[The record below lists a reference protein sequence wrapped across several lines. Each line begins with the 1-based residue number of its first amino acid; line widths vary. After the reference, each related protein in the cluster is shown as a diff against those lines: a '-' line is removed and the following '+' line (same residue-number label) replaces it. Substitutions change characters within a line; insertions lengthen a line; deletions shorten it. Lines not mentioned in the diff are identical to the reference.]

1 MSFEKVLPKNKS
13 LIRILVIQQKMIGD
27 VLISTLICKNL
38 KLWNPYIQ
46 IDFVANRRTL
56 DVINNNPY
64 IDEIVVFEDHFKK
77 DKWGLFQFL
86 RQQGKK
92 RYDYIIDAYGK
103 LESLLICLFT
113 PAQHKIGFKKIHSSL
128 VYSHAVKIKNVQEDA
143 LQLSIKNRFQLLEP
157 IMGDF
162 PKNSEVEIHL
172 TPKEIS
178 SSREQMDAV
187 LGKGNQAIMLSAL
200 GSSKNKSYPF
210 EYMVQLMDTA
220 FQTTKLPFILNYR
233 PDQEGQ
239 IDALI
244 DQLQP
249 TTQKAVMKSLTPN
262 SLRDYMATAYHCMAV
277 VGNEGGA
284 INIAKGLNKPTF
296 AIFSPLIDPSG
307 WHTEIPNKCMAVNLK
322 TFFPNA
328 VDYSDHRKITKD
340 PKKVLALYKMLKPEL
355 FEKSWIDFLKSAI
368 SK

>member
-1 MSFEKVLPKNKS
+1 
-13 LIRILVIQQKMIGD
+13 MIGD
-27 VLISTLICKNL
+27 VLICSLLCKNI
-38 KLWNPYIQ
+38 KLWNPDAK
-46 IDFVANRRTL
+46 IDFVANRHTL
-56 DVINNNPY
+56 DVIRNNPY
-64 IDEIVVFEDHFKK
+64 IDDIIIFEDNFKK
-77 DKWGLFQFL
+77 DKWGLFKFL
-86 RQQGKK
+86 SCFRKK
-92 RYDYIIDAYGK
+92 RYDYVIDAYGK
-103 LESLLICLFT
+103 LESVLICLFT
-113 PAQHKIGFKKIHSSL
+113 PARYKIGYKKIYSSF
-128 VYSHAVKIKNVQEDA
+128 VYNQSIERKKTLEDE
-143 LQLSIKNRFQLLEP
+143 LQLSIKNRLELLKP

-172 TPKEIS
+172 TPEEITN
-178 SSREQMDAV
+178 SREHLNSV
-187 LGKGNQAIMLSAL
+187 LGKGNQAIMVSAL
-200 GSSKNKSYPF
+200 GSSENKTYPF
-210 EYMVQLMDTA
+210 EYMAQLMDTA

-233 PDQEGQ
+233 PDQKGQ

-249 TTQKAVMKSLTPN
+249 STQKAVMKSLTPN
-262 SLRDYMATAYHCMAV
+262 SLRDYMATAYHCSAV

-296 AIFSPLIDPSG
+296 AIFSPVIDPSG